1 MTAVAGI
8 NFVRARFLSPAA
20 GKLLTGQDNGGD
32 AKKCMDVVAKM
43 IDAKTK
49 DAGLL

>member
-1 MTAVAGI
+1 VTAAAGI
-8 NFVRARFLSPAA
+8 NLFSHVISPYG

-32 AKKCMDVVAKM
+32 AKKCMDVVAKK

>member
-1 MTAVAGI
+1 VYQRILKPFPSVM
-8 NFVRARFLSPAA
+8 
-20 GKLLTGQDNGGD
+20 LLTGQDNGGD
-32 AKKCMDVVAKM
+32 ANKCMDVVAKM

>member
-1 MTAVAGI
+1 VTAAAGI
-8 NFVRARFLSPAA
+8 NFVRARFFPLQWASCLPA
-20 GKLLTGQDNGGD
+20 KDNGGD